1 VKSLGVNLLLATVWL
16 LLSRSPDPAVFAIG
30 MLMGFGLLA
39 AFPNLMD
46 SHAYVRRTLAALRFI
61 FVFSKEF
68 FVANLSVARLVLFR
82 RRENLHPN
90 FITYDTTGM
99 RPAEILLLSYCVSL
113 TPGSTSVEISDDF
126 RTLVIH
132 ALDADD
138 PATIRQTLDQGLRRA
153 ILDFTR

>member
-1 VKSLGVNLLLATVWL
+1 MRSLGVNLLLATVWL
-16 LLSRSPDPAVFAIG
+16 LLSRDPDPAVFTIG

-39 AFPNLMD
+39 AFPDLMG
-46 SHAYVRRTLAALRFI
+46 SRAYVRRTLAALRFLL
-61 FVFSKEF
+61 VFSREF
-68 FVANLSVARLVLFR
+68 LVANLSVARLVLFR
-82 RRENLHPN
+82 RREDLHPN

-99 RPAEILLLSYCVSL
+99 RSGEILLLSYCVSL

-138 PATIRQTLDQGLRRA
+138 PAAVRQSLDQGLRRA
-153 ILDFTR
+153 ILAFTR